1 MNFPLTIIWNGSL
14 KCHYLFFPTV
24 LEGWMAGALW
34 WGWRPGWFRRRCH
47 ATLFG
52 IHCDTPR
59 RGSINR
65 ASLHMLSSNS
75 NPVIYIHPVL
85 VFVLLEVG
93 GRNGSG
99 TGLMSG
105 GEGVPWDL
113 VIRGTRAGGKKART
127 WAPLAGPAIMTYV
140 QPLQISITVPYTSHP
155 ASKDP
160 LLLL

>member
-1 MNFPLTIIWNGSL
+1 M
-14 KCHYLFFPTV
+14 
-24 LEGWMAGALW
+24 
-34 WGWRPGWFRRRCH
+34 
-47 ATLFG
+47 
-52 IHCDTPR
+52 
-59 RGSINR
+59 
-65 ASLHMLSSNS
+65 
-75 NPVIYIHPVL
+75 IYIHPVL

-127 WAPLAGPAIMTYV
+127 WAPLAGPVIMTYV
-140 QPLQISITVPYTSHP
+140 QPSLISITVPYTSHP
-155 ASKDP
+155 TSKDP